1 MLELR
6 FKLQK
11 NHISKTSKKSKI
23 AHLCLRTCFCS
34 KINKNPKN
42 TLKIQKKSKK
52 KYFFL
57 NQFQILKFLTI
68 KFLRCNIYQISNDN
82 INYVPKANLPK
93 QNHSSW
99 LFVQKIQ
106 KNKKKVKTQKHKNN
120 SRIAIWLLSHH
131 QTHFSNEQNCLI
143 ALFKTFY
150 FLSIFI
156 IPHSHNDVQYFWYQ
170 CYRSQN

>member
-34 KINKNPKN
+34 KINEKSKN

-52 KYFFL
+52 IFLFL

-99 LFVQKIQ
+99 LFVQKFQ
-106 KNKKKVKTQKHKNN
+106 KKPKKSKNPKTQKQQPYCYTTPF
-120 SRIAIWLLSHH
+120 LSSE
-131 QTHFSNEQNCLI
+131 FFFVNEQNCL
-143 ALFKTFY
+143 LHSLKFY
-150 FLSIFI
+150 FFCQYLF
-156 IPHSHNDVQYFWYQ
+156 HNDV
-170 CYRSQN
+170 